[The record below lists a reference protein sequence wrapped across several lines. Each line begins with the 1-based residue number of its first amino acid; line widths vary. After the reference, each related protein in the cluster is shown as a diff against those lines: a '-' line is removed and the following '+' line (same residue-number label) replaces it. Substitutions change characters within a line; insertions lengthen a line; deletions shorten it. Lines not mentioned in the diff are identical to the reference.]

1 MKLMKNNKK
10 ESIKEIIKSVVET
23 AVCVA
28 LILGL
33 FTYIV
38 VPVRIQGSSMEN
50 TLHDGNIAFINAIGS
65 RNGHVERF
73 DVVVLYSDQLEEKI
87 IKRVIGLPG
96 DHIVYREDKLYIN
109 DEYIEEVFLDEEFKE
124 YSKNQYSVSLFTNDF
139 EADVGENEIFVMG
152 DNRQGSTDSRSEMI
166 GFIREEYIFGVAK
179 LKLFNYDKE
188 NKSFRFYK
196 LSEWKVK

>member
-10 ESIKEIIKSVVET
+10 ESIKEIIKSGIET

-152 DNRQGSTDSRSEMI
+152 DNRLRSTDSRDLGCFSFDDII
-166 GFIREEYIFGVAK
+166 GKKGIV
-179 LKLFNYDKE
+179 LFPLNDIKW
-188 NKSFRFYK
+188 
-196 LSEWKVK
+196 LD

>member
-50 TLHDGNIAFINAIGS
+50 TLHDGNIAFINAIYPRMLS
-65 RNGHVERF
+65 W
-73 DVVVLYSDQLEEKI
+73 LI
-87 IKRVIGLPG
+87 
-96 DHIVYREDKLYIN
+96 
-109 DEYIEEVFLDEEFKE
+109 
-124 YSKNQYSVSLFTNDF
+124 SLLS
-139 EADVGENEIFVMG
+139 
-152 DNRQGSTDSRSEMI
+152 GSTHATKTLVKEKNETRFALSLSQVPLPAKMVRQHSAFVLASAKREMPKMQKTN
-166 GFIREEYIFGVAK
+166 R
-179 LKLFNYDKE
+179 L
-188 NKSFRFYK
+188 R
-196 LSEWKVK
+196 